1 MTNFIEEFYYGN
13 LEPQEH
19 TTELTDKV
27 KTLLNSL
34 TEKEEELYTTLKG
47 NELKLFKDYV
57 EGYIK
62 FTSLCNEDSFITG
75 FRFGARFAYDTFDEN
90 RKG

>member
-1 MTNFIEEFYYGN
+1 MANFIEEFYYGN

-19 TTELTDKV
+19 TTELTYNV

-34 TEKEEELYTTLKG
+34 TEKEEELYATLKG

-62 FTSLCNEDSFITG
+62 FTSLCNEDGFITG
-75 FRFGARFAYDTFDEN
+75 FRFGARFTYDTFAHSTD
-90 RKG
+90 K